1 MFAHVTTREE
11 AQSHGHFPNP
21 ESCYKAF
28 KSYIQIRE
36 TGWQVKTTA
45 QVAKA
50 VKKKITEKEFDD
62 HKQLLIKI

>member
-11 AQSHGHFPNP
+11 AQSHGHFPTP
-21 ESCYKAF
+21 ESCCKAF
-28 KSYIQIRE
+28 KSRIQIRGA
-36 TGWQVKTTA
+36 GWQVKTTV

-50 VKKKITEKEFDD
+50 VKKIIEEEFDD